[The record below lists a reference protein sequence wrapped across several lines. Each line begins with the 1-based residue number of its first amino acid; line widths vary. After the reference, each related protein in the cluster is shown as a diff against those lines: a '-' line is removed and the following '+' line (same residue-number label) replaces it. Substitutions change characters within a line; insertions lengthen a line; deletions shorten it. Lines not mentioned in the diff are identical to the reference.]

1 MLERIIKDVCE
12 WHEKTFPDITKEDQ
26 IKKLEEELNE
36 YYECYDYSE
45 LADVLI
51 CAIVL
56 RERFGSGIGK
66 CVFYYA
72 KSIIQET
79 RANMIVADKLRINKK
94 RIWKKVD
101 GVYRHVD
108 EVAKDE

>member
-1 MLERIIKDVCE
+1 MLEKIINDVCE
-12 WHEKTFPDITKEDQ
+12 WHKETFPDITKEDQ
-26 IKKLEEELNE
+26 IRKLEEELNE

-56 RERFGSGIGK
+56 WKRFKSEVGK
-66 CVFYYA
+66 CVFYYS
-72 KSIIQET
+72 KSIIKET

-94 RIWKKVD
+94 RIWQKVD
-101 GVYRHVD
+101 GVYRHV
-108 EVAKDE
+108 ESGEK